1 MRTASLLGFVFAL
14 GLVAAA
20 LATRS
25 SSAPAAATLSASVGP
40 GFSISL
46 TQNGQSVTQLPP
58 GDYTV
63 DVSDTAT
70 VHDFHLSGPGVD
82 QATSVPGTG
91 SATWSVTL
99 TTGSYHFQCDAHP
112 TMLHGDFTVAAMGGT
127 TSTTAPT
134 TTAPTTTAPPPTTS
148 PATTQAQATTATS
161 THVVQTTSTAAL
173 TARLGKVS
181 SGRRRVAVAISVTR
195 PARATADLL
204 TVHGRRLAHVTARIR
219 HKLTLVLR
227 PAHPLAHGD
236 FLLRVR
242 VTAPGSTVTATRT
255 VRVA

>member
-1 MRTASLLGFVFAL
+1 MRSASLLGFVFAL
-14 GLVAAA
+14 GMVAAA

-25 SSAPAAATLSASVGP
+25 SSAPAATTLAASVGP

-46 TQNGQSVTQLPP
+46 TQNGQAVTSLQP
-58 GDYTV
+58 GDYTI

-70 VHDFHLSGPGVD
+70 VHNFHLSGPGVD

-91 SATWSVTL
+91 STTWDVTL

-112 TMLHGDFTVAAMGGT
+112 TMLHGDFTVPAAGGT
-127 TSTTAPT
+127 TSTGAT
-134 TTAPTTTAPPPTTS
+134 TTAPPPPTTS
-148 PATTQAQATTATS
+148 PATTEAQATTTTS

-173 TARLGKVS
+173 TARLGKVT
-181 SGRRRVAVAISVTR
+181 SGRHRIAVAISVTR
-195 PARATADLL
+195 TARATADLL
-204 TVHGRRLAHVTARIR
+204 TVQGRRLAHVTARIR

-227 PAHPLAHGD
+227 PVRPLRHGAY
-236 FLLRVR
+236 LLRVR
-242 VTAPGSTVTATRT
+242 VTAGGSTVTATRT